1 MDYEVQASGRTLTI
15 NMRVEICAAAL
26 CDEEAAAAFSA
37 PWPKTSPHVQQ
48 IWAQVGH
55 NAGAYYEAER
65 IPKAVA
71 LENQIQRLDRRIR
84 PETAQSKFISGQPTI
99 EKRSRKG
106 PKNLL
111 SRDQS
116 VMAKTMSENAPANS
130 FSIAFRK
137 SVAVRCGS
145 FSKAPQPHAPRT
157 RAA

>member
-1 MDYEVQASGRTLTI
+1 AAVISCGRSLY
-15 NMRVEICAAAL
+15 AAAL

-37 PWPKTSPHVQQ
+37 HWPKTSPHDSQ

-55 NAGAYYEAER
+55 NAGP
-65 IPKAVA
+65 ITKPK
-71 LENQIQRLDRRIR
+71 EYRRRWRSKIKFKRLDRRIR

-116 VMAKTMSENAPANS
+116 VMAKTMSENTPANS